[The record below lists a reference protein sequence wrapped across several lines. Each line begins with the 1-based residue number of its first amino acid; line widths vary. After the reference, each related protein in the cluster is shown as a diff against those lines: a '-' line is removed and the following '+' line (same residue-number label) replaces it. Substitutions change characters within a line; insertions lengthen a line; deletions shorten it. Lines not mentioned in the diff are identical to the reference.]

1 MRTRRRHLLLVVV
14 ALAGCMAHPLQL
26 KVPSRA
32 MAPLI
37 SFGSYVETEQYG
49 RNLPERFD
57 VVVVGS
63 PAEERIYVF
72 RIVGLPGE
80 HVKLTRDGV
89 YIDGEYLEPPAGIQ
103 YSSEAAGQPTPKSEF
118 QLRSNYYLL
127 LGDNVEHA
135 RDSRFFGP
143 LPRRRIYGKVS
154 DIHPAAPDES
164 YQDLGD

>member
-118 QLRSNYYLL
+118 QLRSTYYVL

>member
-14 ALAGCMAHPLQL
+14 ALAGCMAHPPQL

-89 YIDGEYLEPPAGIQ
+89 YIDGEYLEPPPGIQ
-103 YSSEAAGQPTPKSEF
+103 YSSEAVGQPTPKSEF
-118 QLRSNYYLL
+118 QLRSTYYVL

>member
-1 MRTRRRHLLLVVV
+1 MRTCHILFLLAAM

-72 RIVGLPGE
+72 RVVGLPGE
-80 HVKLTRDGV
+80 HVKLTPDGV
-89 YIDGEYLEPPAGIQ
+89 YIDGEYLEPPLGIQ
-103 YSSEAAGQPTPKSEF
+103 YSSEAVGQPTPKSEF
-118 QLRSNYYLL
+118 QLRRNYYVL

-164 YQDLGD
+164 YQDLED

>member
-89 YIDGEYLEPPAGIQ
+89 YIDGEYLDPPAGIQ

-118 QLRSNYYLL
+118 QLRSNYYVL